1 MSLFSVFDV
10 AGTGMSA
17 QSVRLNL
24 VASNIANADSASS
37 NPENV
42 YRSRQPVFETLLN
55 QFEPN
60 GQSRGVQV
68 TEIIEKEGA
77 PKQRYAPDHPLADE
91 TGYIY
96 LPNVNPVE
104 EMANMISASRAYQS
118 NIEVVNTSKQL
129 LLRTLRLGQ

>member
-1 MSLFSVFDV
+1 MSLFNVFDV

-24 VASNIANADSASS
+24 VASNIANADSASGS
-37 NPENV
+37 PENV
-42 YRSRQPVFETLLN
+42 YRSRQPVFETLMN
-55 QFEPN
+55 QYDPK

-96 LPNVNPVE
+96 LPNVNAVE